1 MEFELITIGKLID
14 NNEVEIKTGPF
25 GTQLKASDYV
35 ASGTP
40 VINVR
45 NIGHGTVNEEKLA
58 YISNDTRDRLKDHI
72 IEENDIVFGR
82 KGAVDR
88 HAFIKGKYHKWFQ
101 GSDCIRMRIVS
112 NRLYPRFISYYFL
125 THEHKSNIIQECSH
139 GTIMASLNQ
148 SILRLMKVPVVS
160 FTEQK
165 AIADTLSCLDDK
177 IELNNR
183 INKTLE
189 EMAQA
194 IFKSWFVDF
203 EPFQDGEFEDSEL
216 GPIPK
221 GWRVG
226 TLDEVTSKFTTG
238 LNPRKNFVLG
248 KGTNYYV
255 TIKNL
260 SDNQIWLDDRCD
272 KITDE
277 AISKINKRSDL
288 KKGDLLFSGIGTIGR
303 VYLLD
308 VTPINWNVSES
319 IFTLRPNNLLSSE
332 VLYMILLSDD
342 LQGYARQLA
351 SGSVQKGIRM
361 GDLKKYLFPI
371 PVPEVVEKITA
382 LLKPLISTVKLNQA
396 QNRTLSAIRDTLLP
410 KLMSGEIRVP
420 IEEVQ

>member
-1 MEFELITIGKLID
+1 
-14 NNEVEIKTGPF
+14 
-25 GTQLKASDYV
+25 
-35 ASGTP
+35 
-40 VINVR
+40 
-45 NIGHGTVNEEKLA
+45 
-58 YISNDTRDRLKDHI
+58 
-72 IEENDIVFGR
+72 
-82 KGAVDR
+82 
-88 HAFIKGKYHKWFQ
+88 
-101 GSDCIRMRIVS
+101 
-112 NRLYPRFISYYFL
+112 
-125 THEHKSNIIQECSH
+125 
-139 GTIMASLNQ
+139 MASLNQ